1 MKKNLLMWDESLF
14 RDPDVL
20 EIDYVPEQFEFRD
33 TQMREL
39 AFQIRPGLRGGR
51 PLNTVCKGLPGTG
64 KTTSIKKLFSEIEET
79 TKELVPVY
87 INCQIDNTKFAIVSQ
102 IYKKLSGHLPPSS
115 GTSFKQVFDAV
126 ARILVKED
134 IVLLVTLDDANYLLY
149 ENEIN
154 KVLYTLLRSHETY
167 EGTRIGVIVIISD
180 MDVDLSRAVDARV
193 ASVFRPT
200 EIYFAPYSDAEIRE
214 IMKVRVVQGLF
225 PGVLSDEL
233 LDLVVSQT
241 TGSGDLRVGI
251 DLLKRATLSAER
263 AARRSIE
270 REDICGA
277 YEISKYL
284 HLNYT
289 VKTLKDEERL
299 VLKSLAERSAQA
311 ARDECGRRVQGDQ
324 GVECHR
330 VYPVLRDRQED
341 GRDAPHQPAVPRGKG
356 QDTDYHA
363 QVRPGK
369 GTRIPQVT
377 SAPLQRRKYFK
388 NIIYPKTLF
397 YDTGVFCHVKCKRT
411 GTRDF

>member
-14 RDPDVL
+14 RDPEVL

-33 TQMREL
+33 AQMREL
-39 AFQIRPGLRGGR
+39 AFQIKPGLRGGR

-64 KTTSIKKLFSEIEET
+64 KTTSVKKLFAEIEET
-79 TKELVPVY
+79 TKKLVPVY

-102 IYKKLSGHLPPSS
+102 IYKKLAGHLPPSS

-126 ARILVKED
+126 ARLLRKEE
-134 IVLLVTLDDANYLLY
+134 IVLLVALDDANYLLY

-180 MDVDLSRAVDARV
+180 MDVDLTRALDARV

-200 EIYFAPYSDAEIRE
+200 EIYFPPYGNSEVHE
-214 IMKVRVVQGLF
+214 IMKARVMQGLF
-225 PGVLSDEL
+225 QGVLSDDL
-233 LDLVVSQT
+233 LALVVEQT
-241 TGSGDLRVGI
+241 LSCGDLRVGI

-284 HLNYT
+284 HLAYT
-289 VKTLKDEERL
+289 IKTLKDEERQIL
-299 VLKSLAERSAQA
+299 RSFAERSSRESEMNAG
-311 ARDECGRRVQGDQ
+311 E
-324 GVECHR
+324 
-330 VYPVLRDRQED
+330 VYKNVKESLSIGYTRFYEIVKKM
-341 GRDAPHQPAVPRGKG
+341 DAMRLINLQYREGKG
-356 QDTDYHA
+356 
-363 QVRPGK
+363 R
-369 GTRIPQVT
+369 TRI
-377 SAPLQRRKYFK
+377 
-388 NIIYPKTLF
+388 ITLR
-397 YDTGVFCHVKCKRT
+397 YDPIKVLEYIA
-411 GTRDF
+411 